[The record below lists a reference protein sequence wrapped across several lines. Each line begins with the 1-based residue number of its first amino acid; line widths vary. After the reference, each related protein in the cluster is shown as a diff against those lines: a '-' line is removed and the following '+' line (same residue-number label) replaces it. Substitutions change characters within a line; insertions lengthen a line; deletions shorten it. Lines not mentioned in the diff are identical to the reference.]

1 MKPYCHQPIFH
12 SSIKPVLRGFLP
24 LLTFAI
30 FCTQGFSQTKRAGI
44 IIDTATNRVTF
55 VGKTSPGEKAGI
67 QKGDIIT
74 MVNGETAANKN
85 AVRLIAAAPDV
96 FSLEYSRA
104 GVVKTTKLTKQL
116 MESFTYKCLN
126 GNCINGTGTYI
137 YENMSYYTGSFEE
150 GKPNGKGS
158 MYYNNG
164 STYVG
169 EWSNGDYYGDGV
181 ITYANGKTLSGYFVF
196 GDPYNVKGNFY
207 SKDGYWWE
215 GSIEKGR
222 KHGKFSIWYANGN
235 YWKGE
240 YKEGKPVGEIL
251 ELLADKKLAW
261 YYTMSGDEK
270 IWHKLSRYE
279 NGIVSDKYLVEENV
293 TYNPTTKTWKSGFF
307 LDPNFKK
314 GTDSYV
320 AEMEIS
326 SYDDYV
332 RNIKQRGTATTSTN
346 SNGTSSTNTSGSKK
360 GEAIRAY
367 KLLTEYMT
375 TTNALRND
383 AIRNCN
389 NDMENKYGNSSSC
402 KQAKRYLDEVLAKCN
417 EFVSKYKNH
426 ISKEDMDALQRN
438 MDKFLSSRSKLTRVG
453 Y

>member
-1 MKPYCHQPIFH
+1 MH
-12 SSIKPVLRGFLP
+12 
-24 LLTFAI
+24 
-30 FCTQGFSQTKRAGI
+30 
-44 IIDTATNRVTF
+44 
-55 VGKTSPGEKAGI
+55 GK
-67 QKGDIIT
+67 IT
-74 MVNGETAANKN
+74 YW
-85 AVRLIAAAPDV
+85 
-96 FSLEYSRA
+96 YS
-104 GVVKTTKLTKQL
+104 
-116 MESFTYKCLN
+116 N
-126 GNCINGTGTYI
+126 GNGWL
-137 YENMSYYTGSFEE
+137 
-150 GKPNGKGS
+150 
-158 MYYNNG
+158 
-164 STYVG
+164 V
-169 EWSNGDYYGDGV
+169 
-181 ITYANGKTLSGYFVF
+181 
-196 GDPYNVKGNFY
+196 
-207 SKDGYWWE
+207 
-215 GSIEKGR
+215 
-222 KHGKFSIWYANGN
+222 
-235 YWKGE
+235 E
-240 YKEGKPVGEIL
+240 YQNGKPVGEIL

-270 IWHKLSRYE
+270 IWHKLSRCE
-279 NGIVSDKYLVEENV
+279 NGFVFDKYIVEDNV

-314 GTDSYV
+314 GADSYV